1 MARAKATD
9 ELSGVQLEGLTT
21 HLSEG
26 GCCIMTRRALFS
38 QGTPILL
45 EITKDGVSM
54 RTHAFVA
61 YNLKNQFVGLCF
73 LKMPPS
79 QEAILAGWLQA
90 AMPSPS
96 R

>member
-1 MARAKATD
+1 
-9 ELSGVQLEGLTT
+9 
-21 HLSEG
+21 
-26 GCCIMTRRALFS
+26 
-38 QGTPILL
+38 
-45 EITKDGVSM
+45 M